1 VVKGDTAARTWQ
13 KRYPARPRLGL
24 VECYLARDHQVECYL
39 ARDHQ
44 AESYPVCELC
54 FRLEPS
60 WMEPELRARGRT
72 TRPVLMN
79 ERSPARTRP
88 TTLHFV

>member
-1 VVKGDTAARTWQ
+1 MVKGDTAAWTWQ
-13 KRYPARPRLGL
+13 KRYLARPRLGT
-24 VECYLARDHQVECYL
+24 VECYL

-72 TRPVLMN
+72 TRPVLMD